1 MASDS
6 CELDENEVAEV
17 VNEKSGLNESEKTVV
32 EEKQVA
38 DFVDMVTIDA
48 SIQVERNYNSH
59 LLKKNLRAAEGMLLR
74 REMETA
80 ANDLVNEL
88 FLTCI
93 GTTFAGGD
101 GKSCPEKKIAAP
113 KRGRKRK
120 IVEEPTTLKLL
131 K

>member
-17 VNEKSGLNESEKTVV
+17 VNEKSGLNESEEAVV

-38 DFVDMVTIDA
+38 DFVDMVTTDA

>member
-101 GKSCPEKKIAAP
+101 GCPEKKIATP

>member
-1 MASDS
+1 MVSDS
-6 CELDENEVAEV
+6 CELNESEEAEV
-17 VNEKSGLNESEKTVV
+17 SDEKCGLNESEEAVV
-32 EEKQVA
+32 DEKQVA
-38 DFVDMVTIDA
+38 DFVDMVTTDA

-59 LLKKNLRAAEGMLLR
+59 LLTKKLRAAEGMLLR
-74 REMETA
+74 KEMETA

-101 GKSCPEKKIAAP
+101 GCPEKKIATP

>member
-38 DFVDMVTIDA
+38 DFVDMVTTDA
-48 SIQVERNYNSH
+48 SIQVERNYSSH
-59 LLKKNLRAAEGMLLR
+59 LLTKKLRAAEGMLLR
-74 REMETA
+74 KEMETA

-93 GTTFAGGD
+93 ETIFARGE
-101 GKSCPEKKIAAP
+101 GKSCSEKKIATP

-120 IVEEPTTLKLL
+120 IVEEPTRLKLL